1 MKKWVRIAAAVA
13 LATGVCVLSG
23 HGDEPKKD
31 ESIMQKKLKNSQVI
45 LEGIAVNDF
54 DKIAKHADE
63 LIDLSNQAEWKV
75 LTTPQYEIYSNDF
88 RRTADALVKSA
99 KEKNI
104 DACALN
110 YVELTLDCVKC
121 HKYFRETRR
130 VRDDGTPPVVVA
142 ER

>member
-1 MKKWVRIAAAVA
+1 MKKWIRIAAAVV
-13 LATGVCVLSG
+13 LAAGVCVLTG

-31 ESIMQKKLKNSQVI
+31 ESIMQKKLKNSQLV

-63 LIDLSNQAEWKV
+63 LIDLSKQAEWKI
-75 LTTPQYEIYSNDF
+75 LKTQQYEIYSNDF

-104 DACALN
+104 DGCALN

-121 HKYFRETRR
+121 HKYVREVRR
-130 VRDDGTPPVVVA
+130 VRDDNAAPPIVVG
-142 ER
+142 E